1 MFSHVMIGSND
12 IEESKIFYDGLF
24 EVLGVKPGKSF
35 PNLTGQKRYFYNLNG
50 ISFCITEPIDG
61 NLATVSNGSTIG
73 FNVENPEQGD
83 AWHEAGFDRGG
94 ISIEEAPGIRD
105 YGSIKMYLAYLRDP
119 TGNKLCAI
127 CKIK

>member
-12 IEESKIFYDGLF
+12 IEESKLFYDELF
-24 EVLGVKPGKSF
+24 EVLGVKPGKAF

-61 NLATVSNGSTIG
+61 NLATVSNGSTVG
-73 FNVENPEQGD
+73 FNVESPEQGD
-83 AWHEAGFDRGG
+83 AWHKAGLNRGG
-94 ISIEEAPGIRD
+94 ASIEDAPGIRD

-127 CKIK
+127 CKME